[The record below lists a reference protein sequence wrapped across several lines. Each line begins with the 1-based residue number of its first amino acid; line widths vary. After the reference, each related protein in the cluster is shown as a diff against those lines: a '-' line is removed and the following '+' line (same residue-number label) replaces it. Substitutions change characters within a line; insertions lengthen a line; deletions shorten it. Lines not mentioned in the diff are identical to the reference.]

1 MTQQRPY
8 HGVTVLVI
16 DDEPSNLLLIRRMLL
31 QIGITSVVGAA
42 DGKAGLDEAMRTRP
56 TLILCD
62 VQMAPVDGRA
72 FLKMLRGVK
81 ERSLATT
88 PVIFLTGD
96 TMTDTVR
103 FAKEHQ
109 VNGYLVKPISL
120 TQLKTRIDAVLQKAA
135 PE

>member
-1 MTQQRPY
+1 MTQPPY

-16 DDEPSNLLLIRRMLL
+16 DDEPNNRLLFKRMLL
-31 QIGITSVVGAA
+31 HIGITSVADAA
-42 DGKAGLDEAMRTRP
+42 DGKAGLDEVMRTKP
-56 TLILCD
+56 TLVLCD
-62 VQMAPVDGRA
+62 VLMEPVDGRA

-103 FAKEHQ
+103 FAKEHH
-109 VNGYLVKPISL
+109 VDGYLVKPVSL
-120 TQLKTRIDAVLQKAA
+120 TQLKTRIDAVLQAAA
-135 PE
+135 PG